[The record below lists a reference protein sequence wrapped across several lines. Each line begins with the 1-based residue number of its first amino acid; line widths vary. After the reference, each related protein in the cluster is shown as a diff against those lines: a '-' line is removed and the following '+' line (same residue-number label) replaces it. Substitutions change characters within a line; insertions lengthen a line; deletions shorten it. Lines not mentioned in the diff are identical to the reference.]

1 MIFSQKNTLCTF
13 CQGYMPQFSFFFLD
27 YYLFVSNCYLLY
39 LNGHE
44 DSSNVILIVE
54 RQNIN

>member
-44 DSSNVILIVE
+44 DSSNVILIVGK
-54 RQNIN
+54 I